1 MAHELS
7 HSKSKSRDYS
17 KGFPNSI
24 QVFDSLP
31 DPRNGPSTKHYF
43 GEILFISLAAML
55 AGMDTCADFVRF
67 AQGREQWLRR
77 WLELPN
83 GIPCANTFLRIF
95 ATIDTEAFYACLR
108 EFVLLQAPQLA
119 DKLIALDGKALRG
132 SRKNGSVTVQMV
144 SAWIAQEGL
153 TLAQQAVDS
162 KSNEI
167 TVVPKILR
175 QLDIKGAIISLD
187 AMSTQRSIAEEIQK
201 QEADYLLA
209 LKGNQETIHKAVIDL
224 FENPQTPIHS
234 SHTTVDKGHGRIEK
248 RTATVIESKGQL
260 AKEIVSKWAGL
271 RSFVRV
277 DTETL
282 LAKGK
287 IRSES
292 RYYLSS
298 MKKDAETQLDYT
310 RSHWSIENQCH
321 WVLDVVFNEDGCRAR
336 SGNASA
342 NLSTLRRI
350 ALNLL
355 KHDKAKP
362 KEPIRGKRL
371 FAVLDS
377 NYLEQL
383 MGLS

>member
-1 MAHELS
+1 MANEQ
-7 HSKSKSRDYS
+7 SKSKSRDYS

-77 WLELPN
+77 WLKLPN
-83 GIPCANTFLRIF
+83 GIPCANTFLRLF
-95 ATIDTEAFYACLR
+95 AAIDSEAFYTCLR

-132 SRKNGSVTVQMV
+132 SRKNGSATVQMV

-153 TLAQQAVDS
+153 TLSQQAVDS

-167 TVVPKILR
+167 TAVPKILR

-187 AMSTQRSIAEEIQK
+187 AMSTQRSIAEEIQE

-260 AKEIVSKWAGL
+260 TKEIVCKWAGL
-271 RSFVRV
+271 KSVVRV
-277 DTETL
+277 HTETL

-298 MKKDAETQLDYT
+298 MKKDAKTQLDYT

-336 SGNASA
+336 NGNASA

-350 ALNLL
+350 TLNLL
-355 KHDKAKP
+355 KHDKIKP
-362 KEPIRGKRL
+362 KESIRGKRL

>member
-1 MAHELS
+1 MANDLS
-7 HSKSKSRDYS
+7 HSKSEPRDYS

-43 GEILFISLAAML
+43 GEIIFISLAAML

-67 AQGREQWLRR
+67 AKAREHWLRR

-83 GIPCANTFLRIF
+83 GIPCANTLLRIF
-95 ATIDTEAFYACLR
+95 AAIDAEAFYSCLR
-108 EFVLLQAPQLA
+108 EFVLLQSPQLA

-153 TLAQQAVDS
+153 TLAQHAVDS

-187 AMSTQRSIAEEIQK
+187 AMSTQRNIAKEIQA
-201 QEADYLLA
+201 QGADYLLA
-209 LKGNQETIHKAVIDL
+209 LKGNQETIHQAVIDL
-224 FENPQTPIHS
+224 FENPETRIDS
-234 SHTTVDKGHGRIEK
+234 THTTVDKGHGRIEK

-260 AKEIVSKWAGL
+260 VKEIASKWSGL
-271 RSFVRV
+271 SSVVRV
-277 DTETL
+277 ETETL

-287 IRSES
+287 IRRES

-298 MKKDAETQLDYT
+298 MKRNAKTQLAYT
-310 RSHWSIENQCH
+310 RAHWSIENQCH

-336 SGNASA
+336 SGNAAA

-355 KHDKAKP
+355 KHDKEKP
-362 KEPIRGKRL
+362 KEPLRGKRL
-371 FAVLDS
+371 FAALDPH
-377 NYLEQL
+377 YLEKL

>member
-1 MAHELS
+1 MANDLS
-7 HSKSKSRDYS
+7 HSKSGRIDYS
-17 KGFPNSI
+17 KGFPNNI
-24 QVFDSLP
+24 LVFESLP

-43 GEILFISLAAML
+43 GEIIFISLAAML
-55 AGMDTCADFVRF
+55 SGMDTCADFVRF
-67 AQGREQWLRR
+67 AKGREQWLRY
-77 WLELPN
+77 WLKLPN
-83 GIPCANTFLRIF
+83 GIPCANTFLRLF
-95 ATIDTEAFYACLR
+95 ATIDAEAFYSCLR
-108 EFVLLQAPQLA
+108 EFVLLQCPQLA

-132 SRKNGSVTVQMV
+132 SRKNSSNTVQMV

-167 TVVPKILR
+167 TVIPKILR

-187 AMSTQRSIAEEIQK
+187 AMGTQRSIAEEIQE
-201 QEADYLLA
+201 QGADYLLA
-209 LKGNQETIHKAVIDL
+209 LKGNQETIHQAAIDL
-224 FENPQTPIHS
+224 FDTPETRIHS
-234 SHTTVDKGHGRIEK
+234 THTTVDKGHGRIEK

-260 AKEIVSKWAGL
+260 VEEMASKWVGL
-271 RSFVRV
+271 SSLVRV

-287 IRSES
+287 TRSES

-298 MKKDAETQLDYT
+298 MTRDAKTQLGYT
-310 RSHWSIENQCH
+310 RAHWSIENQCH

-342 NLSTLRRI
+342 NLSTLRRV

-355 KHDKAKP
+355 KHDKVKP
-362 KEPIRGKRL
+362 KEPLRGKRII
-371 FAVLDS
+371 AVLDPH
-377 NYLEQL
+377 YLEKL